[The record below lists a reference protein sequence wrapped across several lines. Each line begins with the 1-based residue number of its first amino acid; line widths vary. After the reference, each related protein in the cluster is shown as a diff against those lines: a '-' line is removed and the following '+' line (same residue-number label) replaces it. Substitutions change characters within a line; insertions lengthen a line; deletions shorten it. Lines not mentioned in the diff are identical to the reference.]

1 MICDTELILRL
12 ENREVGL
19 THDQFHSTYL
29 WKRMTVR
36 RNDKNEVVVT
46 LPGNVDAAEIQ
57 RMLDYLQ
64 YLELTAG
71 SKATQGQAEALA
83 AEANANMRKTR
94 LKKTAS

>member
-1 MICDTELILRL
+1 
-12 ENREVGL
+12 
-19 THDQFHSTYL
+19 
-29 WKRMTVR
+29 
-36 RNDKNEVVVT
+36 VVT

>member
-1 MICDTELILRL
+1 
-12 ENREVGL
+12 
-19 THDQFHSTYL
+19 
-29 WKRMTVR
+29 MTVR
-36 RNDKNEVVVT
+36 RNNKNEVVVT

-83 AEANANMRKTR
+83 AEANANMRKAR